1 MLEFPQFLE
10 FLLFPGFSMELRQYW
25 KIAFRWWW
33 LILLPPLVAGTYG
46 LATYRPPA
54 TTYAASLRFTA
65 GQPESGDV
73 PAERLYDPNYYR
85 WLTSEYIVGGLKD
98 WARTGAFAE
107 AVSAELAA
115 RGVTLPAGAING
127 AISTD
132 NARSILIV
140 YLSWGNPDQLPAL
153 AEAVSKVLQEQNAD
167 AFPQL
172 GGQAAVVV
180 PLDKPGI
187 GSVPPSL
194 RARFDLLLKIGLGL
208 AVGITL
214 ALAAHYFDPFVR
226 EREELE
232 RMGVQV
238 IAEIP
243 REKR

>member
-1 MLEFPQFLE
+1 
-10 FLLFPGFSMELRQYW
+10 MELRQFW
-25 KIAFRWWW
+25 KIALRWRW
-33 LILLPPLVAGTYG
+33 LILLPPLVAGAYG
-46 LATYRPPA
+46 LATYQPPA

-65 GQPESGDV
+65 GQPDGRDV

-107 AVSAELAA
+107 AVSAELAQ
-115 RGVTLPAGAING
+115 RGVTIAAGAING
-127 AISTD
+127 AIAAD

-140 YLSWGNPDQLPAL
+140 YLSWNNSEQLPAL
-153 AEAVSKVLQEQNAD
+153 AEAVSKVLQEQNAA

-172 GGQAAVVV
+172 GGQAAVVI
-180 PLDKPGI
+180 PLDKPAI
-187 GSVPPSL
+187 GQVPPSL

-208 AVGITL
+208 AVGIAL

-232 RMGVQV
+232 GMGVKV
-238 IAEIP
+238 VAEIP
-243 REKR
+243 RGRR